1 MFTGIITHLGTVVS
15 LEEHPEADTATL
27 TLDAGG
33 ALEGLPAGGSLAVD
47 GVCLTALDDAGTAA
61 DGLFRADL
69 MGQTLRMTSLG
80 ARRPGERV
88 NLERCLRPTDH
99 LDGHLV
105 QGHVDGVGTVLAVT
119 DHGEWTTV
127 RVGLPA
133 RLARYT
139 AAQGAIA
146 LQGVSLTV
154 TAVSA
159 PGATEHW
166 FEVGLIPATLTA
178 TTLGALAPG
187 DAVNLETDVM
197 ARYAERL
204 AALPAAAPSSSPAT
218 PTPALEDRP

>member
-1 MFTGIITHLGTVVS
+1 MFTGIITHLGTVLS

-33 ALEGLPAGGSLAVD
+33 ALDGLPAGGSLAVD
-47 GVCLTALDDAGTAA
+47 GVCLTALDDAARPGT
-61 DGLFRADL
+61 DRVFRADL

-80 ARRPGERV
+80 ARRPGDRV

-105 QGHVDGVGTVLAVT
+105 QGHVDGVGAVLAVT
-119 DHGEWTTV
+119 EHGEWTTL
-127 RVGLPA
+127 RIGLDA
-133 RLARYT
+133 ALARYV

-154 TAVSA
+154 SAVSA
-159 PGATEHW
+159 PDAGEHW
-166 FEVGLIPATLTA
+166 FEVGLIPATLQA
-178 TTLGALAPG
+178 TTLADLAPG
-187 DAVNLETDVM
+187 DPVNLETDVM

-204 AALPAAAPSSSPAT
+204 AAVPAAAAVQPRPADE
-218 PTPALEDRP
+218 EDRA

>member
-33 ALEGLPAGGSLAVD
+33 ALDGLPAGGSLAVD
-47 GVCLTALDDAGTAA
+47 GVCLTALDGPESG
-61 DGLFRADL
+61 DGRFRADL

-80 ARRPGERV
+80 ARRPGDRV

-119 DHGEWTTV
+119 EHGEWTTL
-127 RVGLPA
+127 RIGLDA
-133 RLARYT
+133 ALARYV

-154 TAVSA
+154 TAVSVPDA
-159 PGATEHW
+159 VEHW
-166 FEVGLIPATLTA
+166 FEVGLIPATLEA
-178 TTLGALAPG
+178 TTLGALRPG
-187 DAVNLETDVM
+187 DRVNLETDVL

-204 AALPAAAPSSSPAT
+204 ALIPSAPAVPAEE
-218 PTPALEDRP
+218 ARP